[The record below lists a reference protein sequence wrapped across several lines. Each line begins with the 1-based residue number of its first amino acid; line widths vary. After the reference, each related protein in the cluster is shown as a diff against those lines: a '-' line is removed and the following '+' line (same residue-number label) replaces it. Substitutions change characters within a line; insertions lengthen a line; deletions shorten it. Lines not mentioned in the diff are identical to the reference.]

1 MKQKRCSGLPRIGG
15 VHIGDI
21 LVALDAVPKD
31 KDPPVLQD
39 DLHLKQRNVFLHVA
53 CQLHEGEIHVCSLWV
68 PRDVELAVGL
78 RLAPKVQLLDA
89 TVPANFIGL
98 IQFNGKWNAFNYV
111 RLVKD
116 NVK

>member
-78 RLAPKVQLLDA
+78 LLAPKVQLRMQRFQQILL
-89 TVPANFIGL
+89 GL
-98 IQFNGKWNAFNYV
+98 YNSMENGMHLIMSDW
-111 RLVKD
+111 
-116 NVK
+116 